1 MRLLSAPSVL
11 ALLLGLTL
19 PFGLQ
24 TILFA
29 QSSPSVSAAASPA
42 VTAPLVS
49 EILKPSIDQVRQTV
63 TGLRF
68 DKWKG
73 GVRDEMEANSKS
85 ILADLDTTLPG
96 LLAAADATPASAVKL
111 LPAFRNVDALYDV
124 LLRIAQ
130 AATISAPRPQSDALA
145 QAMTSL
151 EGARRTLGDRLQQT
165 VETQEQQ
172 LGTAQAALRSGPA
185 ATPTATPEV
194 LHITAPAP
202 VTKPRKPKSKAPPKS
217 IKPIPTPAAKPAA
230 PAQN

>member
-1 MRLLSAPSVL
+1 MRPLSAPLFFAIVL
-11 ALLLGLTL
+11 GSPVHAVLRPMLL
-19 PFGLQ
+19 
-24 TILFA
+24 A
-29 QSSPSVSAAASPA
+29 QASPGAGATAASTA
-42 VTAPLVS
+42 TAPLAS
-49 EILKPSIDQVRQTV
+49 EILKPSLDQVRLTV
-63 TGLRF
+63 NGLRF

-85 ILADLDTTLPG
+85 ILGDLDTTLPG
-96 LLAAADATPASAVKL
+96 LLATADAAPDSAVKL

-130 AATISAPRPQSDALA
+130 AATISAPRPQSDAIA

-151 EGARRTLGDRLQQT
+151 EAARRSLGDRLQQT

-172 LGTAQAALRSGPA
+172 LGTAQAALRARPSATPA
-185 ATPTATPEV
+185 AAPEV

-202 VTKPRKPKSKAPPKS
+202 VVKPRKPKAKAVPK
-217 IKPIPTPAAKPAA
+217 PATPTTTPAVKPAA